1 MKPHEPLN
9 KEATCWLLPLSII
22 GYEFASFLC
31 LTLQIYWIIIL
42 SVTTVDY
49 YSRHIIIYHRSYHT

>member
-1 MKPHEPLN
+1 M
-9 KEATCWLLPLSII
+9 LLTASNI

-49 YSRHIIIYHRSYHT
+49 QSRHIIIYHRSYHT

>member
-9 KEATCWLLPLSII
+9 KEATCCLLPLSI

-42 SVTTVDY
+42 SVTTVGGGGVGT
-49 YSRHIIIYHRSYHT
+49 HT